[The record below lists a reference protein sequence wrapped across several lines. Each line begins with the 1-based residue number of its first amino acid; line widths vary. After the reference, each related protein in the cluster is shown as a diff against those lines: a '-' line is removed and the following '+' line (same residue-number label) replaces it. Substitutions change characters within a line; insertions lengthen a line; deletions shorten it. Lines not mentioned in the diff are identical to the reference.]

1 MTNVVEM
8 TVAAVDTPTELPR
21 GERLIEKI
29 NMVFMMLSANR
40 DDTAEAVLNQI
51 FDELREMD
59 KPETVMNGAAEILH
73 RKITRDPNIDIVL
86 AKVTHSDSPDCP
98 VEYVTWIQNKDD
110 VSRGHDGTYHGHY
123 VPEYDMALDDFLNR
137 Q

>member
-1 MTNVVEM
+1 MTNTVEM
-8 TVAAVDTPTELPR
+8 LTGLPR
-21 GERLIEKI
+21 GERIIEQI
-29 NMVFMMLSANR
+29 NTVFMMLSANR
-40 DDTAEAVLNQI
+40 DDTATAILDRV

-59 KPETVMNGAAEILH
+59 KPETVMNGDAEILH

-86 AKVTHSDSPDCP
+86 AKVTHADGP

>member
-1 MTNVVEM
+1 MTNTIEM
-8 TVAAVDTPTELPR
+8 LTGLSR
-21 GERLIEKI
+21 GERIIEQI
-29 NMVFMMLSANR
+29 NTVFMMLSANR
-40 DDTAEAVLNQI
+40 DETATAILERE

-59 KPETVMNGAAEILH
+59 KPETVMGGRAEIMH

-86 AKVTHSDSPDCP
+86 AKVTHDDGP

-123 VPEYDMALDDFLNR
+123 VPEYDTALDDFLNR

>member
-8 TVAAVDTPTELPR
+8 TVAAVDTPTKLPR
-21 GERLIEKI
+21 GERIIEKL
-29 NMVFMMLSANR
+29 NMMFLMLQAQR
-40 DDTAEAVLNQI
+40 DDTADAILNQI

-59 KPETVMNGAAEILH
+59 KPETVMNGLAEILH

-86 AKVTHSDSPDCP
+86 AKITHPDGP

-110 VSRGHDGTYHGHY
+110 V
-123 VPEYDMALDDFLNR
+123 
-137 Q
+137 

>member
-1 MTNVVEM
+1 MNIENVIASMMTENTGTHFLDSGGAYGRNWQRNKGL
-8 TVAAVDTPTELPR
+8 TVDALKAMP
-21 GERLIEKI
+21 
-29 NMVFMMLSANR
+29 SA
-40 DDTAEAVLNQI
+40 TLEVSI
-51 FDELREMD
+51 REWSGRPHAD
-59 KPETVMNGAAEILH
+59 G
-73 RKITRDPNIDIVL
+73 
-86 AKVTHSDSPDCP
+86 P

>member
-1 MTNVVEM
+1 
-8 TVAAVDTPTELPR
+8 
-21 GERLIEKI
+21 
-29 NMVFMMLSANR
+29 MLSANR
-40 DDTAEAVLNQI
+40 DDTATAILERV

-59 KPETVMNGAAEILH
+59 KPETVMGGRAEIMH

-86 AKVTHSDSPDCP
+86 AKVTHDDGPI
-98 VEYVTWIQNKDD
+98 EYVTWIQNKDD

-123 VPEYDMALDDFLNR
+123 VPEYDTALDDFLNR